1 VSWWEITYALVA
13 AAIFVLIF
21 REGEDDPFAVRVFG
35 AAALGLFWGALL
47 ILFAVMLLV
56 DGAVWLTRK
65 VRK

>member
-1 VSWWEITYALVA
+1 MSWWEVIYALVA
-13 AAIFVLIF
+13 AAIFFVIF

-35 AAALGLFWGALL
+35 AAGLGLFWGALL

-56 DGAVWLTRK
+56 DGAVWLARK